1 MSQSNNP
8 GLKDFVIPVPAN
20 HAGQGELWLQPTT
33 EKHDP
38 LLGQT
43 MLSEGNDT
51 ISQELGTHHWFQSW
65 SPVDDE
71 GMYKTQ
77 SGGVAGLS
85 AGSHTSETC
94 GGVSAVLQRRRE
106 IYDSQEQQKK

>member
-8 GLKDFVIPVPAN
+8 GRKDFAIPVPAQ
-20 HAGQGELWLQPTT
+20 HARQGELWLQPTT
-33 EKHDP
+33 EEHDP

-51 ISQELGTHHWFQSW
+51 ISRELGTLHWEQSG

-71 GMYKTQ
+71 GMYKAQ
-77 SGGVAGLS
+77 SGGEAGPS
-85 AGSHTSETC
+85 AGSHTSESC
-94 GGVSAVLQRRRE
+94 GGVSAVLGRRRE
-106 IYDSQEQQKK
+106 IYESQEQQK